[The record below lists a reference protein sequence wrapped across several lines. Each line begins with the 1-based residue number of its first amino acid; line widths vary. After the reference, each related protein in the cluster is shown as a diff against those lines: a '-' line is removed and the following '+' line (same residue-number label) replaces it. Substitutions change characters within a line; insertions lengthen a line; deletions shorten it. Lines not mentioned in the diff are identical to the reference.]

1 MSKEAGS
8 EGSPQRIKAFSKSYF
23 DQILLELAQHAKNKT
38 RGATLISNH
47 FAKKEN
53 VVLNGNQ

>member
-8 EGSPQRIKAFSKSYF
+8 EGSPQRIRAFSKSYF
-23 DQILLELAQHAKNKT
+23 DQILLELAQHAKGKA

-53 VVLNGNQ
+53 VV